1 MGMSKVQDVEKM
13 AYEEAFAEL
22 ETIVTTLEST
32 QCSLEE
38 AIQLYERGQKL
49 SKRCAE
55 LLNQA
60 EIKINKLSVGSLDN
74 KEA

>member
-1 MGMSKVQDVEKM
+1 MSKVQDVEKM
-13 AYEEAFAEL
+13 AYEEAFVEL
-22 ETIVTTLEST
+22 ETIVATLEST

-38 AIQLYERGQKL
+38 AIRLYERGQKL

-60 EIKINKLSVGSLDN
+60 EIKINKLSTNSSDN